1 MRNLRLFLFLLLPLA
16 LFAACSGSSDD
27 DPASPASEFTLQV
40 LHSSD
45 NESSFQDPNTLETK
59 FLNYAT
65 ITEGLQMVADA
76 EGIPTL
82 HLTAGDHTLPGPF
95 YQAAAE
101 VPSLGAPGLGDI
113 AAFNALGLRANGM
126 GNHEFDGG
134 IDDFARMLAAADYPF
149 VAANLDFSNATTG
162 GDVPPITI
170 GVDGG
175 SVTENAGTVVK
186 SAYVEIGGERIG
198 LVGRAPADFFN
209 VISDPENTLPGL
221 DFVGGRDPDTNQPLV
236 SAVGQV
242 LEQVELLE
250 SQGINKIILIDHAQD
265 FTGDPL
271 SANALR
277 GIDIIVAA
285 GSTGFMAKSAPDGP
299 FNLLRPEDTP
309 EADYP
314 TVREDGEGNPALV
327 VNSDQQFRYV
337 GNLMVTFDAE
347 GRIASVDDRSGP
359 VATTGAAIAALEAE
373 VGATLAPT
381 PGVAETFDALVATDL
396 IQEQFEVVGATAGA
410 LNGNRADVRSRE
422 TNLGRLAADS
432 TLWFARRQFP
442 DRTVDVALKNGG
454 GIRDTILGP
463 SITRLTV
470 GAALAFDNKL
480 AVVTLTGA
488 EMIAAMENAVSR
500 TPALDGRFPQVA
512 GMYLEYDEN
521 QPGVSDRIEM
531 AEPSRLRNLW
541 ITRADGTVDVLV
553 NEFAAVGD
561 LSRTFTLATND
572 FLLTGGDGYQAL
584 KAASELRGADR
595 TEDIGERRILVD
607 YIQQALG
614 GTVDLPDPS
623 PVPRVE
629 RTSMVFAQSVASGDP
644 RPESVILWT
653 RATDANRPGMD
664 LPVELTVARD
674 ADFENV
680 TTRRT
685 LTARAEHDHCVKVR
699 VEGLEPLTPYHYR
712 FSYTDDAGTEHLS
725 RTGRTLT
732 APAEGTNA
740 DIRFAFFSCQDYI
753 GRYYNSFTQLLSTY
767 SPDDLDMLVYTG
779 DYIYETTGD
788 PFFQSPG
795 GARDMVFQ
803 DIEGAIQ
810 LGDPAA
816 PFHAAASLANYRT
829 LYKTYR
835 SDPMLRR
842 LQERFPILVF
852 WDDHEYSNDNWGPTA
867 TYRNGRIDETDPERK
882 RNAERAFF
890 EYIPIEI
897 GLDAGGELSIG
908 EDILWPNTRIY
919 RAFDYGRNLDLILTD
934 YRTYRPDHLIPED
947 AFPGTIVM
955 DENQSAAVMGD
966 AFPLYRPALEPY
978 ANLDAAESAP
988 VRGGLV
994 QILAAAYL
1002 NDNPFL
1008 GEAEALLVAES
1019 AASGNVSAN
1028 VVNLFFQGAGQPA
1041 PFDAA
1046 TLETLPRGVAFATLG
1061 KGTLYDSVGARNVVT
1076 QDIYTFYA
1084 GFLNT
1089 INPDSEDVY
1098 GAEQETWFR
1107 NRLSASEAT
1116 WKIFAHSVSFTP
1128 MMLDLT
1134 KPEVE
1139 PLIPPEFPAALRTRL
1154 MLNPEQMDG
1163 FPNKKNEI
1171 LGFLSQIP
1179 GAAIIAG
1186 DIHAAF
1192 VGDHGDRGGVNRVY
1206 EFTGTGVS
1214 SATFAAGVKSAVDA
1228 IGIPGADALLTQL
1241 DPLLQLSSVDNPFS
1255 SPSTIVYN
1263 NTNVH
1268 GYVVIEAAADALTAT
1283 FHHYPVELVTR
1294 PFYATPDDLLPSFE
1308 ERRFQVA
1315 GGALTPLN

>member
-1 MRNLRLFLFLLLPLA
+1 MRLFRLAIFLLASLA
-16 LFAACSGSSDD
+16 FLSACSSSDD
-27 DPASPASEFTLQV
+27 DPPPPASEFTLQV

-45 NESSFQDPNTLETK
+45 NESSFQDPNTLEPK
-59 FLNYAT
+59 LLNYAT
-65 ITEGLQMVADA
+65 VTEGLQMVADA
-76 EGIPTL
+76 EGVPTL

-95 YQAAAE
+95 YQAAEE

-134 IDDFARMLAAADYPF
+134 IDDFARLLAVADYPF
-149 VAANLDFSNATTG
+149 IAANLDFSNVTTG
-162 GDVPPITI
+162 ADAPPLTI

-186 SAYVEIGGERIG
+186 SAYVEIDGQQIG

-209 VISDPENTLPGL
+209 VIADPENTLPGL

-285 GSTGFMAKSAPDGP
+285 GSTGFMAKSAPNGP
-299 FNLLRPEDTP
+299 FNLLRPEDAP

-314 TVREDGEGNPALV
+314 TVREDGEGNTVLV

-337 GNLMVTFDAE
+337 GNLMVTFDAD
-347 GRIASVDDRSGP
+347 GRVANVDDRSGP
-359 VATTGAAIAALEAE
+359 IATTADAIAALEGE
-373 VGATLAPT
+373 VGEPLAPT
-381 PGVAETFDALVATDL
+381 PGVAETFDALLATDL
-396 IQEQFEVVGATAGA
+396 IQEQFEVIGTTAGA

-500 TPALDGRFPQVA
+500 APALDGRFPQVA

-521 QPGVSDRIEM
+521 RPGVSDQIELT
-531 AEPSRLRNLW
+531 EPSRLRNLW

-561 LSRTFTLATND
+561 LDRTFTLATND

-584 KAASELRGADR
+584 QAASDLRGAVR
-595 TEDIGERRILVD
+595 TEDIGERQILVD

-644 RPESVILWT
+644 RSDSVILWT
-653 RATDANRPGMD
+653 RAVDADRPGMD
-664 LPVELTVARD
+664 LPVDLTVARD
-674 ADFENV
+674 AEFETV
-680 TTRRT
+680 TTTRT

-699 VEGLEPLTPYHYR
+699 IDGLDPLTPYYYR
-712 FSYTDDAGTEHLS
+712 FSYTDGEGVEHLS

-732 APAEGTNA
+732 APADGTDAN
-740 DIRFAFFSCQDYI
+740 IRFAFFSCQDYI
-753 GRYYNSFTQLLSTY
+753 GRYYNSFTHLLETY
-767 SPDDLDMLVYTG
+767 SPDDLDMLVYVG

-788 PFFQSPG
+788 PFFQTPG

-803 DIEGAIQ
+803 DIDGAIH
-810 LGDPAA
+810 LGDADA
-816 PFHAAASLANYRT
+816 PYYAAASLANYRT

-835 SDPMLRR
+835 NDPMLRR

-852 WDDHEYSNDNWGPTA
+852 WDDHEYSNDNWGATA

-897 GLDAGGELSIG
+897 GLDGNGELSVG
-908 EDILWPNTRIY
+908 DGILWPNTRIY
-919 RAFDYGRNLDLILTD
+919 RGFDFGQHLDLILTD

-955 DENQSAAVMGD
+955 DETQSAAVMGD
-966 AFPLYRPALEPY
+966 AFPLYEPALEPY
-978 ANLDAAESAP
+978 VDIDAAELAE

-994 QILAAAYL
+994 QILTAAYRGE
-1002 NDNPFL
+1002 NPFL
-1008 GEAEALLVAES
+1008 SEAEALLAAEGVAT
-1019 AASGNVSAN
+1019 GNVSAN
-1028 VVNLFFQGAGQPA
+1028 AINLFFQGAGRPA

-1046 TLETLPRGVAFATLG
+1046 TLETFPRGVAFATLG
-1061 KGTLYDSVGARNVVT
+1061 KGTLYDSVGSRNVVT

-1084 GFLNT
+1084 GFLNAA
-1089 INPDSEDVY
+1089 NPDSEDVY
-1098 GAEQETWFR
+1098 GAEQEAWFR

-1116 WKIFAHSVSFTP
+1116 WKLFAHSVSFTP

-1139 PLIPPEFPAALRTRL
+1139 PLIPPEFPAELRTRL

-1163 FPNKKNEI
+1163 FPNKKNDI
-1171 LGFLSQIP
+1171 LEFLSQIP
-1179 GAAIIAG
+1179 GAAIFSG
-1186 DIHAAF
+1186 DIHASF

-1214 SATFAAGVKSAVDA
+1214 SATFAAGVRSSVEA
-1228 IGIPGADALLTQL
+1228 IGIPGADALLAQL
-1241 DPLLQLSSVDNPFS
+1241 DPLLQLSSVENPFS

-1263 NTNVH
+1263 NTDVH
-1268 GYVVIEAAADALTAT
+1268 GYVVIEAGANALTAT
-1283 FHHYPVELVTR
+1283 FHHYPVELVRR
-1294 PFYATPDDLLPSFE
+1294 PFYATPDDLMPSFDD
-1308 ERRFQVA
+1308 RRFQVA